1 MRRWT
6 GIVLATLAV
15 GATAMGAAAQTS
27 SRAGPQAAAAPKAA
41 KITIW
46 VGWSARELK
55 EFKGV
60 VSEYDAKHP
69 EVQVKVVGSINDTK
83 ITNAIRS
90 GNPPDVVSSFT
101 SANVGIYCGTGA
113 WIDLAPFLKK
123 DHISLSQFPK
133 TSLYYTQFKGKR
145 CALPLLADS
154 YGLYYN
160 TTLFAKAGIKAP
172 PKTFSQLLADAKK
185 LTQRSGNKLDVVGY
199 DPFWGF
205 YSGNVADMTNYA
217 PLIGAKYLDS
227 KGKSILASQFA
238 WSKLLR
244 WQKSFVDYYGYD
256 NLVRF
261 QANADEFSA
270 SNLFERGKI
279 AMLMD
284 GEWRVAFLKA
294 EHPELKYG
302 TAPMPVDDAHT
313 GLYGA
318 GSVNGTII
326 GIPKGG
332 HNVDQAWAL
341 VKYLT
346 TNNHA
351 LARFSNGIRNVP
363 STRSS
368 AKSKELKPDTRF
380 ATFIKIF
387 NNKNSLTAPITAAGN
402 ANLSLISQFTVK
414 YQAGKVKNLH
424 SALKTL
430 DKQIDA
436 QNAQAGGG
444 GPP

>member
-27 SRAGPQAAAAPKAA
+27 SKAGPNAAAAPA

-60 VSEYDAKHP
+60 VSEYDAKHSD
-69 EVQVKVVGSINDTK
+69 VQVKVVGSINDTK

-160 TTLFAKAGIKAP
+160 KTLFAKAGITAP

-217 PLIGAKYLDS
+217 PLIGGKYLDS
-227 KGKSILASQFA
+227 KGKSILSKQFA

-244 WQKSFVDYYGYD
+244 WQKSFVDWYGYD

-284 GEWRVAFLKA
+284 GEWRVAFLQA

-332 HNVDQAWAL
+332 KNVDQAWAL

-368 AKSKELKPDTRF
+368 SKSKELKPDPRF